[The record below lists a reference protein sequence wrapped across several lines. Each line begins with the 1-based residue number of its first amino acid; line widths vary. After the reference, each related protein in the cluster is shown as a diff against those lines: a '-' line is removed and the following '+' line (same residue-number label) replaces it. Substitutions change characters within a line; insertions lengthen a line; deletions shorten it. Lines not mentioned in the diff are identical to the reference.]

1 MGRIIVIDGTSNA
14 GKTTLC
20 ENIEKNIQN
29 VAIIPGASLFAKT
42 HHEKYPQIPPIPK
55 TIEEEKENQ
64 KFFFKLEL
72 DRLIEANRLAKL
84 GKDVFMDRW
93 VLEILSVAYSFE
105 DIKNWSG
112 IYENAEKL
120 YERFITI
127 TRERGIG
134 LPDTYIWLQVAS
146 DEILRRNQTRRIERG
161 QNLSEDYWIETSLIN
176 KQVEFFD
183 KLCISEN
190 MDKIHL
196 IDTNYMKKHEVLLNV
211 CQLLNLKEKEEKEK
225 EEKE

>member
-29 VAIIPGASLFAKT
+29 IVIVPGASLFAKI
-42 HHEKYPQIPPIPK
+42 HHEKYPRIPAIPK
-55 TIEEEKENQ
+55 SIEEEKENQ

-84 GKDVFMDRW
+84 GNDVFMDRG

-120 YERFITI
+120 YKRFIAI
-127 TRERGIG
+127 TKEREIE
-134 LPDTYIWLQVAS
+134 LPDEYIWLQA
-146 DEILRRNQTRRIERG
+146 DGEEIVRRNQIREIERG
-161 QNLSEDYWIETSLIN
+161 QKLSENDWIETGLIS
-176 KQVEFFD
+176 KQIEFFD
-183 KLCISEN
+183 KLCIPEN
-190 MDKIHL
+190 EDKIHL
-196 IDTNYMKKHEVLLNV
+196 IDTNYMTKQEVLESV
-211 CQLLNLKEKEEKEK
+211 CKLLKLKDKEMERNDD
-225 EEKE
+225 